1 MSDINFITTNAD
13 EIYDTVMD
21 ELENGVNETLYPGD
35 ERRIF
40 GEAIVAVIV
49 SVYNSVND
57 ACRQKMLRYARNEV
71 LDALGENRD
80 TPRLD
85 PTSATTTL
93 RFGINK
99 EMASNIIIPAGTRA
113 TNDFVH
119 YFLTDAVAVL

>member
-57 ACRQKMLRYARNEV
+57 ACRQKCCDTQEMRFWML
-71 LDALGENRD
+71 
-80 TPRLD
+80 
-85 PTSATTTL
+85 
-93 RFGINK
+93 
-99 EMASNIIIPAGTRA
+99 
-113 TNDFVH
+113 
-119 YFLTDAVAVL
+119 